1 MIKYKCKKCEKTK
14 DLMRAT
20 IEVVDGVV
28 RTRQAKCKC
37 GKYMTEIEKAFDG
50 LPRTK
55 KQII

>member
-37 GKYMTEIEKAFDG
+37 GKYMTEIEKDFNPQKVNA
-50 LPRTK
+50 K
-55 KQII
+55 N